1 MQYKFYVDGE
11 WRHDEH
17 QPCLSGEYGIV
28 NTVLLATDP
37 NFVPVLTPEIVS
49 GSNMDVDN
57 EAFRR
62 MVNITDTLTVVIVVM
77 SIASLGILAG
87 GVVLSTEISQ
97 NSFHTE
103 IYLNIVL

>member
-28 NTVLLATDP
+28 NTVFLATDP
-37 NFVPVLTPEIVS
+37 FVPLLTPDTVS

-62 MVNITDTLTVVIVVM
+62 MVNITYTLTVVNVVT
-77 SIASLGILAG
+77 SIYY
-87 GVVLSTEISQ
+87 LS
-97 NSFHTE
+97 HTGWWSCTW
-103 IYLNIVL
+103 Y